1 MDLFLAVFSHLEP
14 LWYPKRVKIARLAG
28 GVPLFFFTLPRFWR
42 VRIRK
47 SLNRQKV
54 SPVLIIRYKQ
64 FEVFF
69 KNRVNPFATLEYFR
83 KI

>member
-1 MDLFLAVFSHLEP
+1 MDLFLAVFSHLV
-14 LWYPKRVKIARLAG
+14 PKASQDSSFGWWLAS
-28 GVPLFFFTLPRFWR
+28 FFFTLPRFWR

-54 SPVLIIRYKQ
+54 SPVLISRYKQ